1 VSPNSSDR
9 RGPEETRARILE
21 VAWDLFRQLGARTT
35 IADVADKL
43 GMSSANIY
51 RFYASRQA
59 LCEAICAG
67 QLGAMTARAREIAGA
82 ERSASARIREI
93 LVMLH
98 HAMRDQM
105 LNESRVH
112 EIVDIAIRENWP
124 SIDVFQTDCAV
135 IVAELVAQGQA
146 RGEFAA
152 GDPFR
157 LAAHTLCA
165 CVAIQHPNL
174 IAHKME
180 ASLALPP
187 EAVADFALR
196 ALAHPEPFPSSE
208 GA

>member
-1 VSPNSSDR
+1 MPPNVSDR

-59 LCEAICAG
+59 LCEAICAS
-67 QLGAMTARAREIAGA
+67 QLGAMTARAREIA
-82 ERSASARIREI
+82 EEKRSASARIRAI
-93 LVMLH
+93 LIMLH

-112 EIVDIAIRENWP
+112 EIVDIAIRESWP
-124 SIDVFQTDCAV
+124 SIDAFQTETAA
-135 IVAELVAQGQA
+135 IVAELVAEGQA

-165 CVAIQHPNL
+165 CVAVQHPNL

-180 ASLALPP
+180 ASLALPA
-187 EAVADFALR
+187 EAVVDFALR
-196 ALAHPEPFPSSE
+196 ALAHPEPFPPSE
-208 GA
+208 GV